1 MCDMTAP
8 RVIGLAK
15 KGLAKKADAK
25 TKHAP
30 ADHHDDLKRVNRLIG
45 QLEGVKR
52 MIDDRRYC
60 VDILNQTRAVG
71 ASLRSL
77 EASILRGH
85 MHHCLRHAMEA
96 KDRVEVDEKI
106 EELVELF
113 GKRQV

>member
-8 RVIGLAK
+8 KVIGLTK
-15 KGLAKKADAK
+15 KRNGKAE
-25 TKHAP
+25 HLP

-52 MIDDRRYC
+52 MIEDRRYC

-77 EASILRGH
+77 EASILSGH
-85 MHHCLRHAMEA
+85 MHHCLRHAMVS
-96 KDRVEVDEKI
+96 KDPVEVDAKI

>member
-1 MCDMTAP
+1 MCEMTAP

-15 KGLAKKADAK
+15 RNGSK
-25 TKHAP
+25 TKNPP

-52 MIDDRRYC
+52 MIEERRYC

-77 EASILRGH
+77 EASILQSH
-85 MHHCLRHAMEA
+85 MHHCLRHAMES